1 MDMQTLDLI
10 RILQRDGRVPFVE
23 AAEKLGVAEGT
34 VRRKYARLIESGV
47 LKVAGVVEPTA
58 IGYSSPAIIGIRVMA
73 NHLEAV
79 VKQLCA
85 LRRIRYVAATTG
97 AYDVIVMAYL
107 KDTAELYELISQKLS
122 RIEGVASLET
132 LVVLKTFKQSYDW
145 VDEEDRG
152 VGGDDSLVSDP
163 QRE

>member
-10 RILQRDGRVPFVE
+10 RILQKDGRVPFVE

-34 VRRKYARLIESGV
+34 VRRKYARLVESGV

-58 IGYSSPAIIGIRVMA
+58 IGYGSPAIIGIKVMA
-73 NHLEAV
+73 NQLDHV
-79 VKQLCA
+79 VEQLCA
-85 LRRIRYVAATTG
+85 LKRIRYVAATTG

-107 KDTAELYELISQKLS
+107 KDTAELYELISKRLT

-145 VDEEDRG
+145 IEEDD
-152 VGGDDSLVSDP
+152 VVTEGDDRLVSDP
-163 QRE
+163 